1 MLSLNK
7 LIKNIYFINTKDEDV
22 IMKNKP
28 IVQEKSSEKVA
39 KFLDKNSLHKKDFA
53 EMIGVTLSYVYNLID
68 NSIPFSTR
76 STTLE
81 RIATVMEI
89 EPEEFEEYKIPQE
102 PILVDDT
109 VEFFKTIMK
118 EKGMSVINFLKSFPR
133 KKRLDIVDMLRGS
146 LPIPIDFKE
155 LTMIAQVLDL
165 NKDDIY
171 TMWEKRM
178 KQVLEMNGMN
188 IYSNAALVNSMFDC
202 AKKYIHLK

>member
-1 MLSLNK
+1 M
-7 LIKNIYFINTKDEDV
+7 KD
-22 IMKNKP
+22 KQ

-39 KFLDKNSLHKKDFA
+39 KFLSKNSLHKKDFA

-76 STTLE
+76 ATTLE

-102 PILVDDT
+102 PILIDDS
-109 VEFFKTIMK
+109 VEFFKSVIK
-118 EKGMSVINFLKSFPR
+118 EKGMTIVNFLKSFPR
-133 KKRLDIVDMLRGS
+133 KKRLDIVDILRGA

-155 LTMIAQVLDL
+155 LTMIAQVLNL

-171 TMWEKRM
+171 SMWEKRM
-178 KQVLEMNGMN
+178 KQVLETNGMN
-188 IYSNAALVNSMFDC
+188 IYSNAALVNTMFDC